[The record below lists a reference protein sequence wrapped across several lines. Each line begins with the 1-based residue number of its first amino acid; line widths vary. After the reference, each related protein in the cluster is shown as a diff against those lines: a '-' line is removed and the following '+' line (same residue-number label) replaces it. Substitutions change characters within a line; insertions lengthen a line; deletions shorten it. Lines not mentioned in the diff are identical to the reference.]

1 MHGTLDWTKFTT
13 QIKDQK
19 KSETYEVSS
28 MSSCQAS
35 TGRQRQLSGRTE
47 NHEMGGFTCIVS
59 RTEKTE
65 IRVFAC
71 NAGQGRTENHEMGR
85 FTCIVGRTEKTDISV
100 FPCNVGQRAQR
111 LEYVHALSGMSFKAQ

>member
-28 MSSCQAS
+28 ISSCQAS
-35 TGRQRQLSGRTE
+35 AGRQRQLSGRTE

-71 NAGQGRTENHEMGR
+71 NAGQL
-85 FTCIVGRTEKTDISV
+85 
-100 FPCNVGQRAQR
+100 AQR
-111 LEYVHALSGMSFKAQ
+111 LEYVHVLSGMSFKAR